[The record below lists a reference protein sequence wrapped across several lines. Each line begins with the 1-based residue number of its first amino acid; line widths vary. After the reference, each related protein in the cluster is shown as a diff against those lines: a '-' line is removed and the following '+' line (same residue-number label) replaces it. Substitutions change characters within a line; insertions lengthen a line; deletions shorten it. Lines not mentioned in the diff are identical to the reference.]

1 MRVLITGSTG
11 LVGHNICERL
21 YPDHDL
27 LTPTHYELDLLDR
40 KKVEN
45 YLQNAK
51 PDFLVHCAGV
61 VGGIQANIKEPV
73 KYFLDNIEIG
83 INVLIGAASSCIK
96 NVINLGSSCMYPRFA
111 SNPLK
116 EEYILNGELE
126 PTNEGYAIAKIGAQ
140 RLCSYLCKE
149 NPNLN
154 FKTIIPCNLYGKWD
168 KFSPS
173 NSHMIPAIIKK
184 IHEAKRDRL
193 DEVEIWGS
201 GKARR
206 EFMYAGDLA
215 DFIAYALNNNE
226 KMPDILNVGIGRDYS
241 IDEYY
246 EITARIIGYNGKF
259 KHNFTKPEGMLQKV
273 VDISKL
279 ESFGWQAMTSIEEGI
294 SKTFEFYLSMESDID
309 KM

>member
-1 MRVLITGSTG
+1 MRILITGYTG
-11 LVGHNICERL
+11 LVGRNVCEHL
-21 YPDHDL
+21 YAYHDL
-27 LTPTHYELDLLDR
+27 LIPTRSELDLLDR

-45 YLQNAK
+45 YFQNTK

-73 KYFLDNIEIG
+73 KFFIENIEIG
-83 INVLIGAASSCIK
+83 INVLMSAASARVK

-116 EEYILNGELE
+116 EEYILQGELE
-126 PTNEGYAIAKIGAQ
+126 PTNEGYAIAKIATQ
-140 RLCSYLCKE
+140 RLCSYLCQE
-149 NPNLN
+149 NPSLN
-154 FKTIIPCNLYGKWD
+154 YKTIISCNLYGKWD
-168 KFSPS
+168 KFNPA

-184 IHEAKRDRL
+184 IYEAKRDGL
-193 DEVEIWGS
+193 AEVEIWGS

-215 DFIAYALNNNE
+215 DFITYALNNFQE
-226 KMPDILNVGIGRDYS
+226 MPDIINVGIGRDYS

-246 EITARIIGYNGKF
+246 EIAARIIGYNGTF
-259 KHNFTKPEGMLQKV
+259 EHNFTKPEGMLQKV

-279 ESFGWQAMTSIEEGI
+279 ESFGWKARTSIEEGI
-294 SKTFEFYLSMESDID
+294 SKTYEFFLNMESDTNRV
-309 KM
+309 